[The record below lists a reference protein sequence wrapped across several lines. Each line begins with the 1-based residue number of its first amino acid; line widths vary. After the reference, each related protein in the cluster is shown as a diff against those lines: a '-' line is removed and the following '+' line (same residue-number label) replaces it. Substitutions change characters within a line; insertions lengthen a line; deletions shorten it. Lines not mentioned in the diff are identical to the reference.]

1 MMVSMET
8 RTITDVDFFSQ
19 LGADIGNWYNE
30 AVEVCNLQCKFLAR
44 TPQSD
49 WLGIP
54 THCSVCLCCVRL
66 VAFTIEI

>member
-8 RTITDVDFFSQ
+8 RTITDVDFFLQ

-44 TPQSD
+44 TPHPF
-49 WLGIP
+49 I
-54 THCSVCLCCVRL
+54 V
-66 VAFTIEI
+66 